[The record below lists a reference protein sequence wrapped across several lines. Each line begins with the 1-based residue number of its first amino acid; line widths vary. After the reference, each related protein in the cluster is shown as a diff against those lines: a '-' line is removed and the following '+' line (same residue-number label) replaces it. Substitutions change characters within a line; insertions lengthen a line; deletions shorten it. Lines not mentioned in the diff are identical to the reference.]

1 MQKILPKSP
10 PPTCRGSTYGRED
23 SRVRTF
29 LFLADKEGY
38 QLAKCGD
45 SVNLAFPESK
55 TRRGRVGKEIAQT
68 LDTSC
73 NQGTPFVSCGRI
85 RKLTPRE
92 CWRLQGFSDDMFDKA
107 AAVNSDAQ
115 LYKQAGNGV
124 TIPVVYAVGK
134 RIVEIQNELNK
145 EAMNL

>member
-1 MQKILPKSP
+1 M
-10 PPTCRGSTYGRED
+10 TTAE
-23 SRVRTF
+23 
-29 LFLADKEGY
+29 AH
-38 QLAKCGD
+38 CGD
-45 SVNLAFPESK
+45 SINLAFPDSK
-55 TRRGRVGKEIAQT
+55 TRRGRVGKGHAQT

-73 NQGTPFVSCGRI
+73 NQGVPLGCGRI

-92 CWRLQGFSDDMFDKA
+92 CWRLQGFSDDMFDQA

-134 RIVEIQNELNK
+134 RIVEIQNELDK
-145 EAMNL
+145 ESL

>member
-1 MQKILPKSP
+1 MRIKNA
-10 PPTCRGSTYGRED
+10 T
-23 SRVRTF
+23 
-29 LFLADKEGY
+29 AAGY
-38 QLAKCGD
+38 AEAHCGD
-45 SVNLAFPESK
+45 SINLAFPDSK
-55 TRRGRVGKEIAQT
+55 TRRGLVSKGHAQT

-73 NQGTPFVSCGRI
+73 NQGVPLGCGRI

-92 CWRLQGFSDDMFDKA
+92 CWRLQGFSDDMFDRA

-145 EAMNL
+145 EVL